1 MDPRAILERL
11 SRGQKGQR
19 DIHAFAAMKGVGQ
32 SQTHAA
38 SEVCSRG
45 ACKIQCSALSRNG
58 LIRCCSMNLN
68 SADPDF
74 PSAWKQLQFVISADA
89 AGNEGSRNH
98 RSETFHGEHAV
109 DWQTGDSTGIPGRY
123 LRGYIQQRPL
133 QLLDTRAG
141 QRADSKDGCLR
152 YIEK

>member
-1 MDPRAILERL
+1 MDPRTILERL

-68 SADPDF
+68 SAHPEF

-89 AGNEGSRNH
+89 AGNKRSRNH
-98 RSETFHGEHAV
+98 RAETFHGELAV
-109 DWQTGDSTGIPGRY
+109 NWQTRYSAGIPGRY
-123 LRGYIQQRPL
+123 LRRHIQQRPL
-133 QLLDTRAG
+133 QLLDTSAG
-141 QRADSKDGCLR
+141 QRADSEDG
-152 YIEK
+152 